1 MKTYRIVL
9 ANNSGSFAVDAIAH
23 SVGGTWRN
31 CVQKF
36 DDANDLAF
44 VDLPEENCAYLEET
58 LESDGN
64 VISYGEVTK

>member
-36 DDANDLAF
+36 DGANDLAF
-44 VDLPEENCAYLEET
+44 VDLPDENREFLEGI
-58 LESDGN
+58 LEIDGN
-64 VISYGEVTK
+64 VISYGEVTE